1 MILCLYDTA
10 VSAVR
15 ERGTEL
21 VLVGPA
27 WLSGTNGSVSS
38 NKALLV
44 QLLLRHIGAFTEQ
57 WRSAGMHTSQHFW
70 FHGGGL
76 RLCSS
81 AFPCGNGND
90 LCLPAL
96 GSWSRPRGCAAMAQT
111 ALLSGTAFTSGW
123 RRDLGWLLLKQMLL
137 CLLFTSMEVFAVMV
151 YKRSLQ

>member
-1 MILCLYDTA
+1 
-10 VSAVR
+10 
-15 ERGTEL
+15 
-21 VLVGPA
+21 
-27 WLSGTNGSVSS
+27 
-38 NKALLV
+38 
-44 QLLLRHIGAFTEQ
+44 
-57 WRSAGMHTSQHFW
+57 MHTSQHFW

-151 YKRSLQ
+151 YKWSLQ